1 MSDVITTIPNPEE
14 QASYP
19 HDDEVSF
26 GPSLQPAGDSSAE
39 NLLPGNALAT
49 TKHASLLSRFKGKI
63 FKRGNRGE
71 PAFNMA
77 PSPDHQANQ
86 VRSQLAAVIELQQRL
101 VEEINRLKK
110 HLAAAEAQ
118 LRICDMERARL
129 EGGRRKES
137 EGN

>member
-49 TKHASLLSRFKGKI
+49 TKHASLLSRFKYVPSVYIKL
-63 FKRGNRGE
+63 
-71 PAFNMA
+71 A
-77 PSPDHQANQ
+77 PVLTWST
-86 VRSQLAAVIELQQRL
+86 
-101 VEEINRLKK
+101 
-110 HLAAAEAQ
+110 
-118 LRICDMERARL
+118 
-129 EGGRRKES
+129 
-137 EGN
+137 

>member
-1 MSDVITTIPNPEE
+1 
-14 QASYP
+14 
-19 HDDEVSF
+19 
-26 GPSLQPAGDSSAE
+26 
-39 NLLPGNALAT
+39 
-49 TKHASLLSRFKGKI
+49 
-63 FKRGNRGE
+63 
-71 PAFNMA
+71 MA